1 MACTPT
7 LTLEFQLTATEEAIR
22 PVNVAAQAAAD
33 KFGTSIVAFDVSE
46 QLTITDIFLVATGA
60 NERQVS
66 AIVDAVEEALQ
77 KVGRKPARREGD
89 RENRWVLLDYIDFVV
104 HVQHT
109 EERSLYNLERLW
121 KDCPQIP
128 LDVVVPQEDAGEDAP

>member
-1 MACTPT
+1 M
-7 LTLEFQLTATEEAIR
+7 TATEEAIR
-22 PVNVAAQAAAD
+22 TVNVGAQAAAD

-46 QLTITDIFLVATGA
+46 QLTITDIFLVATGT

-66 AIVDAVEEALQ
+66 SIVDAVEESLH

-128 LDVVVPQEDAGEDAP
+128 LDIVLPLQNADEDDS

>member
-1 MACTPT
+1 M
-7 LTLEFQLTATEEAIR
+7 TATEDAIGS
-22 PVNVAAQAAAD
+22 VKVAAQAAAN
-33 KFGTSIVAFDVSE
+33 KLGTSIVAFDVSE
-46 QLTITDIFLVATGA
+46 QLTITDIFLVATGK

-66 AIVDAVEEALQ
+66 AIVDAVEEALH
-77 KVGRKPARREGD
+77 KVGRKVARREGD

-121 KDCPQIP
+121 KDCPEIS
-128 LDVVVPQEDAGEDAP
+128 LDVAFPQPDVDEDAS

>member
-1 MACTPT
+1 M
-7 LTLEFQLTATEEAIR
+7 TATEEAIR
-22 PVNVAAQAAAD
+22 TVTVAAQAAAD

-46 QLTITDIFLVATGA
+46 QLTITDIFLIATGK

-66 AIVDAVEEALQ
+66 AIVDNVEEVLH
-77 KVGRKPARREGD
+77 KVGRKAARREGD
-89 RENRWVLLDYIDFVV
+89 RQNRWVLLDYIDFVV

-128 LDVVVPQEDAGEDAP
+128 LDVVQHEPEADDDAS

>member
-1 MACTPT
+1 MTVVDDV
-7 LTLEFQLTATEEAIR
+7 LK
-22 PVNVAAQAAAD
+22 PVRIAAQAAAD
-33 KFGTSIVAFDVSE
+33 KKGHKIVAFDVSE
-46 QLTITDIFLVATGA
+46 QLAITDMFLIASA
-60 NERQVS
+60 NNERQVG
-66 AIVDAVEEALQ
+66 AIVDGVEEKLLASGYRP
-77 KVGRKPARREGD
+77 VRREGD

-128 LDVVVPQEDAGEDAP
+128 LELHLPEPDEDGDDPAL

>member
-1 MACTPT
+1 M
-7 LTLEFQLTATEEAIR
+7 TASEEAIR
-22 PVNVAAQAAAD
+22 PVNVAAQGAAD

-66 AIVDAVEEALQ
+66 SIVDGVEEALH
-77 KVGRKPARREGD
+77 KIGRKAARREGD

-128 LDVVVPQEDAGEDAP
+128 LDVVLPQQDAADEEQ

>member
-1 MACTPT
+1 MTVPDNVLAEV
-7 LTLEFQLTATEEAIR
+7 L
-22 PVNVAAQAAAD
+22 VAAQAAAD
-33 KFGTSIVAFDVSE
+33 KKGRNIVAFDVSE
-46 QLTITDIFLVATGA
+46 QLAITDIFLIASA
-60 NERQVS
+60 NNERQVG
-66 AIVDAVEEALQ
+66 AIVDGVEEKLLASGYRP
-77 KVGRKPARREGD
+77 VRREGD

-128 LDVVVPQEDAGEDAP
+128 LELHLPEPDEDGDDPAL

>member
-1 MACTPT
+1 MTTPESVIVHVT
-7 LTLEFQLTATEEAIR
+7 TAAE
-22 PVNVAAQAAAD
+22 AAAG
-33 KFGTSIVAFDVSE
+33 KFGTNIVAFDVSQ
-46 QLTITDIFLVATGA
+46 QLAITDVFLIVSAK
-60 NERQVS
+60 NERQV
-66 AIVDAVEEALQ
+66 AAVVEAVEEQLTKQAEL
-77 KVGRKPARREGD
+77 KPVRREGD

-128 LDVVVPQEDAGEDAP
+128 LEVDEVPQDDNQ

>member
-1 MACTPT
+1 M
-7 LTLEFQLTATEEAIR
+7 TASEEAVR
-22 PVNVAAQAAAD
+22 PVTVAAQAAAD

-46 QLTITDIFLVATGA
+46 QLTITDIFLIATGA

-66 AIVDAVEEALQ
+66 SIVDGVEEALHR
-77 KVGRKPARREGD
+77 VGRKAARREGD

-128 LDVVVPQEDAGEDAP
+128 LDLVMPEQDTVPDEL

>member
-1 MACTPT
+1 M
-7 LTLEFQLTATEEAIR
+7 TATEEAIR

-33 KFGTSIVAFDVSE
+33 KLGTSIVAFDVSE
-46 QLTITDIFLVATGA
+46 QLTITDIFLIATGK

-66 AIVDAVEEALQ
+66 AIVDAVEEALH
-77 KVGRKPARREGD
+77 KVGRKAARREGD
-89 RENRWVLLDYIDFVV
+89 RGNRWVLLDYIDFVV

-121 KDCPQIP
+121 KDCPQIE
-128 LDVVVPQEDAGEDAP
+128 LDVVLPPEDADDTEL

>member
-1 MACTPT
+1 M
-7 LTLEFQLTATEEAIR
+7 TATEEAIR

-46 QLTITDIFLVATGA
+46 QLTITDIFLVATGK

-66 AIVDAVEEALQ
+66 AIVDGVEEALH
-77 KVGRKPARREGD
+77 KVGRKAARREGD

-128 LDVVVPQEDAGEDAP
+128 LDIVLSEQDEATDDL